1 MAKKTGHIVGVGSRL
16 DAVQT
21 ACDVVG
27 MTEIPLVSQGADI
40 ASGLISLAT
49 GDYVGAALSAGGLI
63 PGVGQATGSMKM
75 ARRTAKI
82 VDAASDVKKGDKFLD
97 LTLSTRKVDV
107 SSPPNNSITKK
118 SRIEAKQP
126 QKTKELEMEKFSSDN
141 VGQEPVVGGKLD
153 IIEGNGISTNQLSG
167 KGLDIKVEKPIQSSN
182 YNSFVKTIEQGKP
195 FYNPNNVMPKFGI

>member
-1 MAKKTGHIVGVGSRL
+1 MAKKPGHIVGVGSRL

-63 PGVGQATGSMKM
+63 PGVGQATGAMKM
-75 ARRTAKI
+75 ARRTAKV
-82 VDAASDVKKGDKFLD
+82 VDAASDVKKGEKFLD

-107 SSPPNNSITKK
+107 SSSKNTITKK
-118 SRIEAKQP
+118 SQIDAKQP
-126 QKTKELEMEKFSSDN
+126 QKTKELEKEKFSPDN
-141 VGQEPVVGGKLD
+141 VVQEPVVGGKLD
-153 IIEGNGISTNQLSG
+153 IIEGNGISTNQLAG